1 MQNPTGVG
9 TTPPPP
15 EGSGVLSIEGS
26 GVLPIVGSREGDPVG
41 TLLGL
46 FEGDWLGDNV
56 GCIKER
62 RDRIV

>member
-9 TTPPPP
+9 TTPPPA
-15 EGSGVLSIEGS
+15 EGSAVLPIEDSGVLSIDGS
-26 GVLPIVGSREGDPVG
+26 GEGDPVG

-46 FEGDWLGDNV
+46 FEGDWLEDNV

>member
-9 TTPPPP
+9 TPPPP
-15 EGSGVLSIEGS
+15 AEGSGVDPGVLSIDGS
-26 GVLPIVGSREGDPVG
+26 GEGDPVG

-56 GCIKER
+56 GCLKEER
-62 RDRIV
+62 